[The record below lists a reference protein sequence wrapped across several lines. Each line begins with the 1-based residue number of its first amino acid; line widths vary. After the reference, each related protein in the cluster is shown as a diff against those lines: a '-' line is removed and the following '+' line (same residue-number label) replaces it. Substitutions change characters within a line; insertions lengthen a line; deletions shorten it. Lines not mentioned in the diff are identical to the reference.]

1 MGALCI
7 AGVPS
12 APHPPS
18 EDPVRIVVGA
28 KGRRWLFFCL
38 RGATILP
45 REQRPPVWRFPMS
58 GQPVKGNKMWRVR
71 DPQRLL
77 ELIETARAATRPTAA

>member
-1 MGALCI
+1 
-7 AGVPS
+7 
-12 APHPPS
+12 
-18 EDPVRIVVGA
+18 
-28 KGRRWLFFCL
+28 
-38 RGATILP
+38 
-45 REQRPPVWRFPMS
+45 MS